1 MNTRTLFS
9 LLAALAGPALAGHP
23 SPHPEPG
30 PARVAADF
38 TPLIDAHRSAAAG
51 SGLLPLPL
59 APTPRPARLCIPRRG
74 ADGAADG
81 AVLHDRGSD
90 ARAARV
96 RA

>member
-1 MNTRTLFS
+1 MSTGMLFS

-38 TPLIDAHRSAAAG
+38 TRLIDAHRSAAAG
-51 SGLLPLPL
+51 SGLLPLRL
-59 APTPRPARLCIPRRG
+59 APTPQRARLCIPPRG

-81 AVLHDRGSD
+81 AVIHDRGSD

-96 RA
+96 GA